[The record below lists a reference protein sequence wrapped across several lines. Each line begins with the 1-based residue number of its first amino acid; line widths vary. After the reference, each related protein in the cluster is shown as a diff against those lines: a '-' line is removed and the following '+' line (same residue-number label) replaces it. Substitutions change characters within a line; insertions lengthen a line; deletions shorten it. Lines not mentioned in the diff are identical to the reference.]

1 MLHSLIWLQSV
12 IGIDVNNYCVAT
24 IVSNERS
31 PKTGT
36 DPVAEIW
43 CVKFQY
49 NTTAAHHFSTAVY

>member
-1 MLHSLIWLQSV
+1 MSHSLIWLQSV
-12 IGIDVNNYCVAT
+12 FGIIVNNYYIAT

-36 DPVAEIW
+36 DPVPEIW

-49 NTTAAHHFSTAVY
+49 NTTVADHFSIAVY